1 MVGEC
6 PIVKGFGNRHC
17 TDIKHQPRDNHVL
30 EEYGEGSRC
39 FEMDPST
46 NFIGPGGKNYK
57 CQISKITKV
66 SHRTMTTKSWPSNAA
81 ACYKFNCDNGTTINI
96 VVHDQTLRCKQD
108 GMKIDVNVT
117 KDGSTHTGEIHE
129 SR

>member
-6 PIVKGFGNRHC
+6 PIIMGFRNRHC
-17 TDIKHQPRDNHVL
+17 TEIKHLPRHNHAL

-39 FEMDPST
+39 FELDQNT
-46 NFIGPGGKNYK
+46 NRIGHAGKNYK
-57 CQISKITKV
+57 RQISKI
-66 SHRTMTTKSWPSNAA
+66 PNDA
-81 ACYKFNCDNGTTINI
+81 ACYKYSCDNGTISI
-96 VVHDQTLRCKQD
+96 VVHDQTLRCERD